1 MMKGVLKMRK
11 NLKKKIFLIFICELD
26 SLFLYD
32 EKEVFNLIKHNID
45 FEIFDV
51 YKY

>member
-1 MMKGVLKMRK
+1 MKRSFK
-11 NLKKKIFLIFICELD
+11 NKKIFVVFIGELD

-45 FEIFDV
+45 FEIINV
-51 YKY
+51 YNY